1 MTGKFPQIPVVSAEE
16 NELLHGEG
24 HGCAEL
30 EPFALRVIGDSM
42 APEFLDGHII
52 IVEPALSAHSGQY
65 VVADYEGETHFRQYV
80 VEDGRRYLRALN
92 DGYPAIEIRD
102 EGFRMRGV
110 VVQRAGRRR
119 RDRKS
124 YY

>member
-1 MTGKFPQIPVVSAEE
+1 MSDSKRSIPIRAVTEE
-16 NELLHGEG
+16 VPDRELS
-24 HGCAEL
+24 GCAEH
-30 EPFALRVIGDSM
+30 EPYALRVIGDSM
-42 APEFLDGHII
+42 TPEFEDGHVI
-52 IVEPALSAHSGQY
+52 IVEPALSAESGRF

-80 VEDGRRYLRALN
+80 VEQGRRYLKALN
-92 DGYPAIEIRD
+92 ASYPPIEIASAN
-102 EGFRMRGV
+102 FRIRGL

>member
-1 MTGKFPQIPVVSAEE
+1 MIGKFPRIQVVSAEE

-30 EPFALRVIGDSM
+30 EPYALRVIGDSM

-65 VVADYEGETHFRQYV
+65 VVADHEGETHFRQYV
-80 VEDGRRYLRALN
+80 VEEGRRYLKALN
-92 DGYPAIEIRD
+92 AGYPAIEIRD
-102 EGFRMRGV
+102 AGFRVRGI

-124 YY
+124 YS

>member
-1 MTGKFPQIPVVSAEE
+1 MNTRFPRIPVVTADADAA
-16 NELLHGEG
+16 LAGEG
-24 HGCAEL
+24 QGCAEL
-30 EPFALRVIGDSM
+30 EPFALRVLGDSM
-42 APEFLDGHII
+42 APEFNDGNII
-52 IVEPALSAHSGQY
+52 IVEPALSAHDGQF

-80 VEDGRRYLRALN
+80 VRDGRRYLKPLN
-92 DGYPAIEIRD
+92 DRYPEIEIRD
-102 EGFRMRGV
+102 AGYRVRGV